1 MEGEGSHII
10 RKATL
15 NFNLNGNY
23 DGLQLQQEISG
34 WAGETLIPALDSALA
49 VFGAGEE
56 VMVIDSLSIDIEID
70 SKADWKQGLEEKI
83 FGKLAEM
90 VRRKVGEREKKEVVF
105 RSREQS
111 FTDILHHY
119 LESGRLPWN
128 AAFSSADEFK
138 ARLNQWVGECDAAA
152 FIDAFDGYRTP
163 GAMAR
168 LSGLLERRSLE
179 ILVPVV
185 TGIPAEEVKAIFRD
199 ATALTDQVIKDE
211 RKRSKVLSDFE
222 RIFLTAS
229 VTQTTV
235 AEIVA
240 RWLRQS
246 GLARESAF
254 PQAGVAKFLHPEV
267 AAAVREVQRSSSV
280 AQQSPVAESKD
291 QSEPERITR
300 KHPSSEDEEKHEKE
314 LQEGIYVNNAGSV
327 LIAPFLPA
335 LFERTGIAANGIILQ
350 PEIALALMNYCI
362 TGRAQAFEFELALPA
377 VFCGIKPGTVAG
389 MVAVDD
395 ASMLREAEE
404 MLDSA
409 IEHWSVLK
417 DTSADGLREAFLQRN
432 GKLVQGE
439 SEWLLIVEQKPYD
452 MLLQQLPWNISMIK
466 LPWMDKPLITQW
478 V

>member
-34 WAGETLIPALDSALA
+34 WAGEILIPALDSALA
-49 VFGAGEE
+49 AYAAMEE
-56 VMVIDSLSIDIEID
+56 VMVIDSLSIDIEVD
-70 SKADWKQGLEEKI
+70 FKADWKQGLEEKI
-83 FGKLAEM
+83 SGKLAEM
-90 VRRKVGEREKKEVVF
+90 VRRKAGKREKKEVVF

-111 FTDILHHY
+111 FIGILHHY

-128 AAFSSADEFK
+128 AAFSSVDEFK
-138 ARLNQWVGECDAAA
+138 ARLNRWVRESDAAVLRN
-152 FIDAFDGYRTP
+152 AFDRFRTP
-163 GAMAR
+163 GVMAR

-179 ILVPVV
+179 ILVPAV
-185 TGIPAEEVKAIFRD
+185 TGIVGEEVKAIFSD
-199 ATALTDQVIKDE
+199 VAVLTNQLIKDE
-211 RKRSKVLSDFE
+211 RKRAKTLSDFE
-222 RIFLTAS
+222 RIFLTEA

-235 AEIVA
+235 TEIVA
-240 RWLRQS
+240 SWLRQS
-246 GLARESAF
+246 GLARESVF
-254 PQAGVAKFLHPEV
+254 RKAGAAEFFHPEV

-280 AQQSPVAESKD
+280 VQQSQVDETKD

-300 KHPSSEDEEKHEKE
+300 KHLSSEDEEKHEKE

-335 LFERTGIAANGIILQ
+335 LFERTGIAVNGNILQ
-350 PEIALALMNYCI
+350 PEVALALMNYCI
-362 TGRAQAFEFELALPA
+362 TGRTQAFEFELALPA
-377 VFCGIKPGTVAG
+377 VFCGIKPGAVAG

-395 ASMLREAEE
+395 ELMLREAEE

-409 IEHWSVLK
+409 IEYWSVLK

-432 GKLVQGE
+432 GKLAQGE
-439 SEWLLIVEQKPYD
+439 GEWLLIVEQKPYD
-452 MLLQQLPWNISMIK
+452 MLLQQLPWNISMVK
-466 LPWMDKPLITQW
+466 LLWMDKPLITQW